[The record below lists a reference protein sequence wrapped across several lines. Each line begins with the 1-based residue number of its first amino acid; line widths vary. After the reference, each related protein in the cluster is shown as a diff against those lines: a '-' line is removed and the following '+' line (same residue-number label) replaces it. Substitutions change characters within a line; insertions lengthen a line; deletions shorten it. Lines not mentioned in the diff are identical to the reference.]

1 MEVLQCAI
9 LQQSFCD
16 THFLIH
22 LAEIFQ
28 YYHEKMPND
37 KMTKQGLCYLIM
49 FAIKESNKEAEPQ
62 NVIR

>member
-1 MEVLQCAI
+1 MCYLATKF
-9 LQQSFCD
+9 LRYP
-16 THFLIH
+16 FLIH
-22 LAEIFQ
+22 LTEIFQ